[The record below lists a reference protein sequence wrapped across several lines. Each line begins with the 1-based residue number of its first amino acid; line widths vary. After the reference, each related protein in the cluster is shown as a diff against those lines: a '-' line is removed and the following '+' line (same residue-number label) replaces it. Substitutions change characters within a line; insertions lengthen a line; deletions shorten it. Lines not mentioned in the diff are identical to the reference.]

1 MHFYILCIFIYRV
14 LLYIVYLYIL
24 CTFIY
29 CVFVYTEYFCILC
42 IFVYCVLLYIVYCCI
57 VYFYLLCIFVYFF
70 IQVFL
75 TDFYFDP
82 LDRDDNVFGDK
93 ELIYN
98 LTSCARTLG
107 DVTDNENHS
116 PLTFVSKDAMI
127 HGIILLISKY

>member
-42 IFVYCVLLYIVYCCI
+42 IVVYSVLLYI

>member
-42 IFVYCVLLYIVYCCI
+42 IVVYSVLLYI

-70 IQVFL
+70 FQVFL